1 MAAWIGDALDVLR
14 AGKPAVVVH
23 VAEIRGSAP
32 REVGASMVV
41 TADGF
46 AGTIGGGQL
55 EFDAQRHARRLL
67 TGKSGEAIVKWS
79 LGPELGQ
86 CCGGAVTL
94 SFEVFAHADLAWL
107 DRMAELMAKP
117 VASFRIAKLSATG
130 PEHRSFVGAQDAGD
144 VAPDWAHEA
153 IAAMVHDTTRR
164 FVSTYNADDGSLH
177 IVERINRT
185 GQPLWLFGAGHVGRA
200 VVRALQPLPFDV
212 TWIDGREGMFPDDTP
227 GSVQTFASAM
237 PELLID
243 QAPPGAFYLVMTH
256 SHPLD
261 EEICNAV
268 LERGDAGYLGLI
280 GSRTK
285 HVRFLSRLRG
295 RGHSGEVL
303 ETLTCPVGLPQIT
316 GKAPA
321 VVAASVA
328 ADLLTRLSVAEVLE
342 RHHVDEEEE

>member
-1 MAAWIGDALDVLR
+1 MSAWMQETLGFLR
-14 AGKPAVVVH
+14 AGNPAVVVH

-32 REVGASMVV
+32 REAGACMVV
-41 TADGF
+41 TADDF

-55 EFDAQRHARRLL
+55 EYDAQRHARKILA
-67 TGKSGEAIVKWS
+67 GENGEAIVNWS

-94 SFEVFAHADLAWL
+94 SFEAFAPADLAWL
-107 DRMAELMAKP
+107 DRMAELVNRPM
-117 VASFRIAKLSATG
+117 ASFRVVELGSTG
-130 PEHRSFVGAQDAGD
+130 PEYRSFANIQNVEDTF
-144 VAPDWAHEA
+144 PDWAQSV
-153 IAAMVHDTTRR
+153 IALMTRDTTCR
-164 FVSTYNADDGSLH
+164 FVASRDADDQS
-177 IVERINRT
+177 IRVVERIDRT

-200 VVRALQPLPFDV
+200 VMRALEPLPFDI
-212 TWIDGREGMFPDDTP
+212 TWVDGREDMFPEDTP
-227 GSVQTFASAM
+227 DGVRTFASAM

-243 QAPPGAFYLVMTH
+243 QAPPGTFYLVMTH

-261 EEICNAV
+261 EEICHAV

-295 RGHSGEVL
+295 RGHAGDAL

-316 GKAPA
+316 GKSPA
-321 VVAASVA
+321 VVAASIV

-342 RHHVDEEEE
+342 RHHADEEKE